1 MTSNIKKYNCQHPW
15 RLHFRFDDWK
25 NQDLTLKKTHKWDS
39 SVAENVFL
47 AAPKTHQDYWNLPE
61 NNISYNINKYGFRSD
76 EFPEK
81 ECRESITFIGCSN
94 TFGIGIPKEHTWTSI
109 LAKEL
114 NLKEINLAV
123 PGGSLDS
130 AFRVYN
136 EWQPIHKSKITCL
149 LMPPENRME
158 IMWQKLWH
166 SIGPWSFNNP
176 TLSDEL
182 VYSLLDDNLAQ
193 VNIDRNLA
201 AIKYIAQETDS
212 KILILR
218 TTDFPHIGFGNKFSK
233 ARDQA
238 HPGFIP
244 HMNIANHFL
253 ERLKE

>member
-1 MTSNIKKYNCQHPW
+1 MIKKYNCQHPW

-25 NQDLTLKKTHKWDS
+25 NQDLTLKKIHEWESEASKANFINAS
-39 SVAENVFL
+39 
-47 AAPKTHQDYWNLPE
+47 KTHQDYWNLPE
-61 NNISYNINKYGFRSD
+61 NKISYNINKYGFRSD
-76 EFPEK
+76 EFTEK

-114 NLKEINLAV
+114 NLKEINLGI

-136 EWQPIHKSKITCL
+136 EWQPIHKSRITCL
-149 LMPPENRME
+149 LIPPENRLE
-158 IMWQKLWH
+158 ITWQKIWY
-166 SIGPWSFNNP
+166 SIGPWSFIKGLHL
-176 TLSDEL
+176 TEQLLHD
-182 VYSLLDDNLAQ
+182 LLDDNLCQ
-193 VNIDRNLA
+193 VNTDRNLA

-212 KILILR
+212 KILILS
-218 TTDFPHIGFGNKFSK
+218 DLKCLQPEVN

-238 HPGFIP
+238 HPGFIT